1 MAKRYCT
8 IMLVVSLFFFIGCQ
22 NGAESGTS
30 RIIATRTGTSPG
42 VGAVG
47 AAEKGEIDLVEQITV
62 NRDAYRQGLE
72 LLVKYYTKVGN
83 NAKLEW
89 AKKELNALN
98 TIPQYRYIVITGTSA
113 EYKAANSIVD
123 ADLLYDEA
131 QALEKQA
138 KLGSI
143 VINKDKLRLALDKYE
158 QLILKYPTSDKI
170 DDAAY
175 ESGDISYEFKD
186 YTIALEYYQRVYQWD
201 SETTHPA
208 RFKAAR
214 ILDRQMHRY
223 DEALKL
229 YKEAIETEGKYSKN
243 LEWKNNAEERV
254 KSLEKIDQ

>member
-8 IMLVVSLFFFIGCQ
+8 IVLIVSLFFFIGCQ
-22 NGAESGTS
+22 SDVDSGIS
-30 RIIATRTGTSPG
+30 RINATRTGTSPG
-42 VGAVG
+42 AVG
-47 AAEKGEIDLVEQITV
+47 VAEKGEIDLVDQITV

-72 LLVKYYTKVGN
+72 LLVRYYTKVGN

-98 TIPQYRYIVITGTSA
+98 TMPQYRYLIITVGSA
-113 EYKAANSIVD
+113 EYKASASIVD

-131 QALEKQA
+131 MALEKQA
-138 KLGSI
+138 MLGSI
-143 VINKDKLRLALDKYE
+143 VINKNKLRLALDKYE

-175 ESGDISYEFKD
+175 ESGDISYEFQD
-186 YTIALEYYQRVYQWD
+186 YTIALEYYQRTYQWD
-201 SETTHPA
+201 TETTNPA

-214 ILDRQMHRY
+214 ILDKQMHRY

-229 YKEAIETEGKYSKN
+229 YKEALATEGKYSRN

-254 KSLEKIDQ
+254 KALEKIDQ